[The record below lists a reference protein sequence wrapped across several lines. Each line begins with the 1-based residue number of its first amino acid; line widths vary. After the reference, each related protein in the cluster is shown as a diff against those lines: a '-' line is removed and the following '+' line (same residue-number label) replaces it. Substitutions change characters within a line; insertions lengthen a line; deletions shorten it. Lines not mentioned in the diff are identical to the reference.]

1 MFSGIR
7 GTLAL
12 NCFLT
17 IGLAVGQSGSDVND
31 VITLLFTTQKYNKKV
46 RPLKDQ
52 TMEMD
57 IPVTF
62 YLNSVIEFDEAK
74 EALKTAGFLSL
85 VWIDEY
91 LQWNSSQF
99 NGIDSIFLPQDDIWK
114 PDISLKNSFASFT
127 GLGSSYLNVYVR
139 NTGEV
144 FWYPYQVLESTCDV
158 EIRYFP
164 FDVQTCNLKF
174 TAWSYTKTDVDINRG
189 GENIILSD
197 YMPNSMWDIQSTAA
211 REVNTDESAVVFEI
225 KLKRKP
231 GFYIINVIV
240 PVVLLSF
247 LNTFSFVLPITSGER
262 ASYSVTLFLSL
273 AVFLTIVASSLPKNS
288 DSVSLLSIYL
298 ILMTV
303 ASTLIVVLCLVEAR
317 LAARSTTDHHID
329 KGFLFVHKLA
339 KILRCKTCTRIQSV
353 LPHDN
358 TEENMNKV
366 KDNAGAIVFED
377 VNWIDIVAS
386 MDVLLFIFFMT
397 LTILG
402 AFVIFA
408 KAASH

>member
-1 MFSGIR
+1 M
-7 GTLAL
+7 
-12 NCFLT
+12 
-17 IGLAVGQSGSDVND
+17 
-31 VITLLFTTQKYNKKV
+31 FTT
-46 RPLKDQ
+46 
-52 TMEMD
+52 
-57 IPVTF
+57 F
-62 YLNSVIEFDEAK
+62 YDVQRYFK
-74 EALKTAGFLSL
+74 
-85 VWIDEY
+85 
-91 LQWNSSQF
+91 
-99 NGIDSIFLPQDDIWK
+99 
-114 PDISLKNSFASFT
+114 
-127 GLGSSYLNVYVR
+127 
-139 NTGEV
+139 
-144 FWYPYQVLESTCDV
+144 VLESTCEV
-158 EIRYFP
+158 EIRNFP

-197 YMPNSMWDIQSTAA
+197 YVPNSMWDIQSTAA
-211 REVNTDESAVVFEI
+211 REVNTDESAIVFEI

-240 PVVLLSF
+240 PVVLLSI

-273 AVFLTIVASSLPKNS
+273 AVFLTIVAASLPKNS
-288 DSVSLLSIYL
+288 DSVSLLSVYL

-317 LAARSTTDHHID
+317 FAARSTTEHHID
-329 KGFLFVHKLA
+329 KGFLFVHKIA
-339 KILRCKTCTRIQSV
+339 KVLRCKTCKRIQSV

-358 TEENMNKV
+358 TEENKSE
-366 KDNAGAIVFED
+366 AIVFEE

-408 KAASH
+408 KAAGH